1 MRLVTTGFALL
12 AAVTVAAGLTTPAG
26 SSAAPPPS
34 SAGSPGDLSLWY
46 TEPASDWESEAL
58 PIGNGATGAMIFGD
72 PGTEHLQLNEKTLWT
87 GGPGSTQG
95 YDFGNWRT
103 PRPTALADIRSQIDQ
118 NLVVSAEDATS
129 ALAQNVIGFG
139 GYQPLLDLKLA
150 MTPAPSDVTGYR
162 RHLDIENAL
171 AGVQYDA
178 GGTRYTREYFAS
190 EPGNVTVA
198 RLSASAKGK
207 IGFTASLTGEANR
220 TRTVTALHG
229 KITVSGALLDNGM
242 LYESQLQ
249 VLNTGGT
256 RTDNPDGTV
265 TVSGADSVVLVVS
278 SGTNYSDVYPTYRGK
293 DPHAGITGRVDAASR
308 LPYGVLKAR
317 HLADYRK
324 LFDRVDLRLGEVM
337 PNIPT
342 DQLLKQYQE
351 GTAGPE
357 ARKALERLYFQ
368 YGRYLLVASSRDN
381 SVLPANLQG
390 VWNNMTSA
398 PWGADYHVNINLQM
412 NYWLAETT
420 NLSETTA
427 PLFDFVDALE
437 APGRVTAK
445 EMFGS
450 DGWVVHSQ
458 TNPFGFTGVIDYPWA
473 FWMPDA
479 GGWLAQHYWE
489 HYQFTQD
496 KKFLKERA
504 YPVMKEL
511 AEFWIDELQVDPRDG
526 KLVVSPSFSPEH
538 GDYSAGAAMPQQ
550 IVWDLFTNLSEAA
563 PLVGESKA
571 FRSQLASILQRLDP
585 GTRVGSWGQLQEWKE
600 DWDDPNDQHRHVSQ
614 LFGLHPGRQIIPAE
628 NPELAAA
635 AVKTLEG
642 RGDGGTGWSK
652 AWKINF
658 WARLLDGNHSHKML
672 SELLKTSTLK
682 NLWDTHPPFQIDGN
696 FGATAGVAE
705 MLLQS
710 QSGSIDVLPALPDA
724 WADKGSYDGLRARG
738 AFTVGATWQDGA
750 ATEIRL
756 HSDKGGAVA
765 LRNQIFA
772 GPYSVTDDRGRKVDV
787 RRTGTD
793 TVSFATS
800 AGRDY
805 VVRAQAKIDLTAPAA
820 VGLQPVEVK
829 ASVVALSGNLP
840 AGELSLAVPEGWKVS
855 PASVKTPTVKPGRP
869 FPVTFTVTPTMA
881 SGEGDFTLTAKL
893 VARDWQL
900 SARAGAGL
908 WRVNLARGKPAT
920 QSTTANDAPAS
931 RAVDGNTSGSWGDN
945 SVTHTNEPSNEAWWQ
960 VDLGKAEALSQ
971 VSLWNRTDC
980 CSDRLANYWIITSE
994 NPITADSLLEAR
1006 TAPAVTAIRQ
1016 AATAGSPT
1024 TVDLNTTARYVR
1036 IQLES
1041 TSNPLSLAEVKLYPA
1056 GG

>member
-12 AAVTVAAGLTTPAG
+12 AAVTVAAGLTTSPD
-26 SSAAPPPS
+26 SSATAPP
-34 SAGSPGDLSLWY
+34 AKAPGDLSLWY
-46 TEPASDWESEAL
+46 TEPATDWESEAL
-58 PIGNGATGAMIFGD
+58 PIGNGASGAMIFGD

-87 GGPGSTQG
+87 GGPGAQEG
-95 YDFGNWRT
+95 YDFGNWRE
-103 PRPTALADIRSQIDQ
+103 PRPTALADIRDQINQ
-118 NLVVSAEDATS
+118 NLVVPAEAATE
-129 ALAQNVIGFG
+129 ALAQKAIGFG
-139 GYQPLLDLKLA
+139 GYQPLQDLKLA
-150 MTPAPSDVTGYR
+150 MTPAPTDVSGYR

-178 GGTRYTREYFAS
+178 GGTHYTREYFVS

-198 RLSASAKGK
+198 RLSANAKGK

-220 TRTVTALHG
+220 TRTVSAVRG
-229 KITVSGALLDNGM
+229 RITVSGALHDNGM
-242 LYESQLQ
+242 LYEAQLQ

-265 TVSGADSVVLVVS
+265 TVSGADSVVLIVS
-278 SGTNYSDVYPTYRGK
+278 SGTNYSDVYPTYRGT
-293 DPHAGITGRVDAASR
+293 DPHTGITKRVDEASK
-308 LPYGVLKAR
+308 LSYGVLKAR
-317 HLADYRK
+317 HLTDYRK

-337 PNIPT
+337 PDIPT
-342 DQLLKQYQE
+342 NELLAQYQE
-351 GTAGPE
+351 GTATPE

-368 YGRYLLVASSRDN
+368 YGRYLLIASSRDN
-381 SVLPANLQG
+381 SPLPANLQG

-412 NYWLAETT
+412 NYWMAETT
-420 NLSETTA
+420 NLAETTA
-427 PLFDFVDALE
+427 PFFDFVDAL
-437 APGRVTAK
+437 APPGRVTAK

-489 HYQFTQD
+489 HYQFTRD
-496 KKFLKERA
+496 KKFLKDRA

-511 AEFWIDELQVDPRDG
+511 AQFWIDELQVDPRDG

-571 FRSQLASILQRLDP
+571 FRAQIASILQRLDP
-585 GTRVGSWGQLQEWKE
+585 GTRIGSWGQLQEWKE
-600 DWDDPNDQHRHVSQ
+600 DWDDPTDQHRHTSQ
-614 LFGLHPGRQIIPAE
+614 LFGLHPGRQIVPAE
-628 NPELAAA
+628 SPELAAA

-710 QSGSIDVLPALPDA
+710 QTGTIDVLPALADA

-750 ATEIRL
+750 ASEIRL
-756 HSDKGGAVA
+756 HSDKGETVA
-765 LRNQIFA
+765 LRNAVFA
-772 GPYSVTDDRGRKVDV
+772 GPYTVTDERGRKVDV

-793 TVSFATS
+793 TVTFDTS

-805 VVRAQAKIDLTAPAA
+805 FVRAKAQLDLTAPAA
-820 VGLQPVEVK
+820 VALEPVEVK
-829 ASVVALSGNLP
+829 ASVSGNLP
-840 AGELSLAVPEGWKVS
+840 AGELTLDVPEGWTVS
-855 PASVKTPTVKPGRP
+855 PTSVQTPDRTPRP
-869 FPVTFTVTPTMA
+869 FV
-881 SGEGDFTLTAKL
+881 SGDVQGDAD
-893 VARDWQL
+893 AR
-900 SARAGAGL
+900 L
-908 WRVNLARGKPAT
+908 WRR
-920 QSTTANDAPAS
+920 
-931 RAVDGNTSGSWGDN
+931 
-945 SVTHTNEPSNEAWWQ
+945 
-960 VDLGKAEALSQ
+960 
-971 VSLWNRTDC
+971 
-980 CSDRLANYWIITSE
+980 
-994 NPITADSLLEAR
+994 
-1006 TAPAVTAIRQ
+1006 
-1016 AATAGSPT
+1016 
-1024 TVDLNTTARYVR
+1024 
-1036 IQLES
+1036 
-1041 TSNPLSLAEVKLYPA
+1041 
-1056 GG
+1056 